1 MTGPDDG
8 PDDGGGA
15 AGRGD
20 AGSALVL
27 GATGGFGAALVA
39 ALQAEGRW
47 RRVIGLSRRGD
58 PAVDITE
65 EASLAAAA
73 AWLAGE
79 APDLALVVVATGFL
93 HAGPFQPEK
102 AMRQLDPAHMAQSF
116 AVNAIGPAMAM
127 KHLLP
132 RLRKDAPAVFATL
145 SARVGSIGD
154 NRLGGW
160 WSYRASKAALNQLV
174 RTASV
179 ELKRANPRT
188 ARTGRYQRS
197 PDGSPRSRRPGWPA
211 AARRRPSAPAG
222 SAPLSTPGSSTTP
235 PACCRR
241 CCRPG
246 PRAWRRPPARP
257 AAAAAADASSPWPGR
272 SR

>member
-1 MTGPDDG
+1 MSGR
-8 PDDGGGA
+8 
-15 AGRGD
+15 AGRSAEAHGD

-27 GATGGFGAALVA
+27 GASGGIGAALVA
-39 ALQAEGRW
+39 ALEAEGRW
-47 RRVIGLSRRGD
+47 RQVIGLSRRSE

-65 EASLAAAA
+65 EASIAAAA

-102 AMRQLDPAHMAQSF
+102 AMRQLDPAHLAQSF

-132 RLRKDAPAVFATL
+132 RLRRDGPAVFATL

-154 NRLGGW
+154 NKLGGW

-174 RTASV
+174 RTASI
-179 ELKRANPRT
+179 ELKRANPGAAIVAIHPGT
-188 ARTGRYQRS
+188 VDSGLSS
-197 PDGSPRSRRPGWPA
+197 PFAKAGLEVQAPA
-211 AARRRPSAPAG
+211 EAARRILDVLAGLGPTQSGGFFDHKGAPV
-222 SAPLSTPGSSTTP
+222 
-235 PACCRR
+235 
-241 CCRPG
+241 
-246 PRAWRRPPARP
+246 AW
-257 AAAAAADASSPWPGR
+257 
-272 SR
+272 

>member
-8 PDDGGGA
+8 RDDGGGA

-20 AGSALVL
+20 VGSALVL
-27 GATGGFGAALVA
+27 GATGGIGAALVA

-93 HAGPFQPEK
+93 HDARFQPEK
-102 AMRQLDPAHMAQSF
+102 ALRQLDPEHLARSF
-116 AVNAIGPAMAM
+116 AVNAIGPALAM

-132 RLRKDAPAVFATL
+132 LLRRDAPAVFAVL

-160 WSYRASKAALNQLV
+160 WSYRASKAALNQIV

-179 ELKRANPRT
+179 ELRRTNPAAAIVAIHPGT
-188 ARTGRYQRS
+188 VDSGLSS
-197 PDGSPRSRRPGWPA
+197 PFAKAGLGVQAPAA
-211 AARRRPSAPAG
+211 AARRILGVLRGMAPPESG
-222 SAPLSTPGSSTTP
+222 GFFDHQGAPV
-235 PACCRR
+235 
-241 CCRPG
+241 
-246 PRAWRRPPARP
+246 
-257 AAAAAADASSPWPGR
+257 PW
-272 SR
+272 

>member
-1 MTGPDDG
+1 VAVNTGDTGQEHAPG
-8 PDDGGGA
+8 EAGA
-15 AGRGD
+15 AV
-20 AGSALVL
+20 VL
-27 GATGGFGAALVA
+27 GATGGIGAALVA
-39 ALQAEGRW
+39 ALEAEGRW
-47 RRVIGLSRRGD
+47 RRVIGLSRRSD
-58 PAVDITE
+58 PAVDITD
-65 EASLAAAA
+65 EASIAAAA

-93 HAGPFQPEK
+93 HAGRFQPEK
-102 AMRQLDPAHMAQSF
+102 AMRQLDPEHLAQSF

-179 ELKRANPRT
+179 ELKRANPGAAIVAIHPGT
-188 ARTGRYQRS
+188 VDSGLSS
-197 PDGSPRSRRPGWPA
+197 PFSKAGLDVQAPA
-211 AARRRPSAPAG
+211 EAARRILDVLRGMAPSDSGGFFDHKGAPV
-222 SAPLSTPGSSTTP
+222 
-235 PACCRR
+235 
-241 CCRPG
+241 
-246 PRAWRRPPARP
+246 AW
-257 AAAAAADASSPWPGR
+257 
-272 SR
+272 